1 MENTDKKLIIRP
13 RRAALGK
20 TAVVSVRLSEDMIKR
35 LDAITMETG
44 HSRNELIQLCVEFGL
59 DNLEIKNDL
68 LSNLTKNSTIRG
80 GCIWSC
86 SRPLLCY
93 YSVFKIL

>member
-13 RRAALGK
+13 RRAALGM

-59 DNLEIKNDL
+59 DNLEIKND
-68 LSNLTKNSTIRG
+68 
-80 GCIWSC
+80 
-86 SRPLLCY
+86 
-93 YSVFKIL
+93 

>member
-35 LDAITMETG
+35 LDAITMETV

-59 DNLEIKNDL
+59 DNLEIKND
-68 LSNLTKNSTIRG
+68 
-80 GCIWSC
+80 
-86 SRPLLCY
+86 
-93 YSVFKIL
+93 

>member
-20 TAVVSVRLSEDMIKR
+20 TAVVSVRLSEVMIKR

-59 DNLEIKNDL
+59 DNLEIKND
-68 LSNLTKNSTIRG
+68 
-80 GCIWSC
+80 
-86 SRPLLCY
+86 
-93 YSVFKIL
+93 

>member
-1 MENTDKKLIIRP
+1 MENTDKKLIICP

-59 DNLEIKNDL
+59 DNLEIKND
-68 LSNLTKNSTIRG
+68 
-80 GCIWSC
+80 
-86 SRPLLCY
+86 
-93 YSVFKIL
+93 

>member
-59 DNLEIKNDL
+59 DNMEVKND
-68 LSNLTKNSTIRG
+68 
-80 GCIWSC
+80 
-86 SRPLLCY
+86 
-93 YSVFKIL
+93 

>member
-13 RRAALGK
+13 RWAALGK

-59 DNLEIKNDL
+59 DNLEIKND
-68 LSNLTKNSTIRG
+68 
-80 GCIWSC
+80 
-86 SRPLLCY
+86 
-93 YSVFKIL
+93 

>member
-20 TAVVSVRLSEDMIKR
+20 TAVVSVKQCPDRITR
-35 LDAITMETG
+35 LDSITMETG

-59 DNLEIKNDL
+59 DNLEIKND
-68 LSNLTKNSTIRG
+68 
-80 GCIWSC
+80 
-86 SRPLLCY
+86 
-93 YSVFKIL
+93 

>member
-1 MENTDKKLIIRP
+1 MENTDKKLVIRP

-59 DNLEIKNDL
+59 DNLEIKND
-68 LSNLTKNSTIRG
+68 
-80 GCIWSC
+80 
-86 SRPLLCY
+86 
-93 YSVFKIL
+93 

>member
-35 LDAITMETG
+35 LDAITMESG

-59 DNLEIKNDL
+59 DNLEIKND
-68 LSNLTKNSTIRG
+68 
-80 GCIWSC
+80 
-86 SRPLLCY
+86 
-93 YSVFKIL
+93 

>member
-1 MENTDKKLIIRP
+1 MENTDKKLIICP

-35 LDAITMETG
+35 LDAITMGTG

-59 DNLEIKNDL
+59 DNLEIKND
-68 LSNLTKNSTIRG
+68 
-80 GCIWSC
+80 
-86 SRPLLCY
+86 
-93 YSVFKIL
+93 

>member
-44 HSRNELIQLCVEFGL
+44 HSRNELIQLCVDFGL
-59 DNLEIKNDL
+59 DNLEIKND
-68 LSNLTKNSTIRG
+68 
-80 GCIWSC
+80 
-86 SRPLLCY
+86 
-93 YSVFKIL
+93 

>member
-1 MENTDKKLIIRP
+1 MENTDKKLIISP

-59 DNLEIKNDL
+59 DNLEIKND
-68 LSNLTKNSTIRG
+68 
-80 GCIWSC
+80 
-86 SRPLLCY
+86 
-93 YSVFKIL
+93 

>member
-44 HSRNELIQLCVEFGL
+44 HSRNELIQLCVEFGW
-59 DNLEIKNDL
+59 I
-68 LSNLTKNSTIRG
+68 
-80 GCIWSC
+80 IWKSKTTDF
-86 SRPLLCY
+86 L
-93 YSVFKIL
+93 I

>member
-20 TAVVSVRLSEDMIKR
+20 TAVVSVRLSEDMITR

-59 DNLEIKNDL
+59 DNLEIKND
-68 LSNLTKNSTIRG
+68 
-80 GCIWSC
+80 
-86 SRPLLCY
+86 
-93 YSVFKIL
+93 

>member
-44 HSRNELIQLCVEFGL
+44 HSRNELIKLCVEFGL
-59 DNLEIKNDL
+59 DNLEIKND
-68 LSNLTKNSTIRG
+68 
-80 GCIWSC
+80 
-86 SRPLLCY
+86 
-93 YSVFKIL
+93 

>member
-1 MENTDKKLIIRP
+1 MENSANKKLVIRP

-44 HSRNELIQLCVEFGL
+44 HSRNELIQLCVDFGL
-59 DNLEIKNDL
+59 DNLEIKND
-68 LSNLTKNSTIRG
+68 
-80 GCIWSC
+80 
-86 SRPLLCY
+86 
-93 YSVFKIL
+93 